1 MEKKLFPRILEILL
15 ERYNSPFMP
24 PKETITIDSSL
35 TDEIGMESLDIID
48 FLMGIETAFSVNLN
62 DAEVKTVRTIRDV
75 IRLLLSK
82 KPSVCD
88 NL

>member
-1 MEKKLFPRILEILL
+1 
-15 ERYNSPFMP
+15 
-24 PKETITIDSSL
+24 
-35 TDEIGMESLDIID
+35 MESLDIID